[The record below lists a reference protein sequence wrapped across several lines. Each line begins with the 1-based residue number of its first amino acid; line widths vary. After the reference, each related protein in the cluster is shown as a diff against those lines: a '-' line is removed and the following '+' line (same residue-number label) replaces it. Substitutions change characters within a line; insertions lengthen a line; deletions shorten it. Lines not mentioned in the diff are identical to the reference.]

1 MSSKSNWANMELI
14 DDDESDKEIIELVHK
29 NSVNCVQICPN
40 ENLAENIAVEK
51 KKRGRQKKQLDIS
64 NNNTELIIKKKDKD
78 NNTIEFIVEPTCHL
92 KTYFTDNP
100 NIIEIGVDEAGRG
113 PMFGRVYAGAA
124 VLPKNELSDFKHYL
138 MKDSKKFG
146 KTKKGHK
153 DICDTSDYIKSS
165 AIAWSVQFEDE
176 DIIDK
181 INILQATQSAMHK
194 CIKDILNKLTNN
206 KELVPSFSLE
216 NTLLLIDG
224 NYFKP
229 YTYLNKKKDKIET
242 IRYQMVEQ
250 GDNTYTSIAAASI
263 LAKVERDKYIDELCA
278 DNPELSER
286 YGIDSNKGYGAKKH
300 MEGIKM
306 YGITKWHRKSF
317 GICKEYC

>member
-1 MSSKSNWANMELI
+1 MSSKSNWANIELI
-14 DDDESDKEIIELVHK
+14 DDDSQSDKEILEILDKNKEIENVFK
-29 NSVNCVQICPN
+29 T
-40 ENLAENIAVEK
+40 
-51 KKRGRQKKQLDIS
+51 D
-64 NNNTELIIKKKDKD
+64 TIIKKTTIKKKTIKKTQTQMTTD
-78 NNTIEFIVEPTCHL
+78 NNIEFIVEPTCHL

-113 PMFGRVYAGAA
+113 PMFGRVYAGAV
-124 VLPKNELSDFKHYL
+124 VLPKLETSDFKHYL
-138 MKDSKKFG
+138 MKDSKKFE
-146 KTKKGHK
+146 KTKKGYK

-176 DIIDK
+176 DVIDK

-194 CIKDILNKLTNN
+194 AIKDILNQLANN
-206 KELVPSFSLE
+206 KNNKLDVPFSLE

-229 YTYLNKKKDKIET
+229 YTYLNQSKDQLKT

-250 GDNTYTSIAAASI
+250 GDNTYTSIAGASI
-263 LAKVERDKYIDELCA
+263 LAKVERDKYIDELCVE
-278 DNPELSER
+278 NPELDER
-286 YGIDSNKGYGAKKH
+286 YGIHSNKGYGAKKH
-300 MEGIKM
+300 MDGIKM

-317 GICKEYC
+317 GICKDFC